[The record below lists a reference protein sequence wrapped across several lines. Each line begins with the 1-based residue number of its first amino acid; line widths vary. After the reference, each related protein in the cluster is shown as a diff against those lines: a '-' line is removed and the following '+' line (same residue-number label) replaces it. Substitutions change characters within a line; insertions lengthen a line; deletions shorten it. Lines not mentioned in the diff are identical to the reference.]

1 MVQYHAF
8 MSGSTVKE
16 EARRI
21 VDQLPEDATWS
32 DLAHLVAMHERL
44 ARARR
49 DSAAGLGI
57 TSDELRKRL
66 GLDS

>member
-1 MVQYHAF
+1 MAD
-8 MSGSTVKE
+8 STVKD

-21 VDQLPEDATWS
+21 VEQLPEDATWS

-49 DSAAGLGI
+49 DSAAGLSVPLEEVEKEFGF
-57 TSDELRKRL
+57 T
-66 GLDS
+66 G

>member
-1 MVQYHAF
+1 
-8 MSGSTVKE
+8 MSETTVKE

-21 VDQLPEDATWS
+21 VDLLPEDATWA
-32 DLAHLVAMHERL
+32 DLADIIAMHERL

-57 TSDELRKRL
+57 TLEELEKEH
-66 GLDS
+66 GFTG

>member
-1 MVQYHAF
+1 MAEA
-8 MSGSTVKE
+8 SVKD

-21 VDQLPEDATWS
+21 VEQLSDDATWS

-57 TSDELRKRL
+57 TSEELLKRI
-66 GLDS
+66 GRAR